1 MDINLPESSI
11 NDVKTNQKVLI
22 SHYTLPYDAIN
33 GTIGELSPEIST
45 ETRTFQGK
53 LWIDNNK
60 LLLHPGM
67 FVKADIIVDHADST
81 IVIHKDVVLSNRN
94 RKFVYIVEKNTAI
107 MRDIK
112 TGLEDNDNIEVLE
125 GLKVNDNLVTRG
137 FETLRNESKVKVQ
150 K

>member
-1 MDINLPESSI
+1 
-11 NDVKTNQKVLI
+11 
-22 SHYTLPYDAIN
+22 
-33 GTIGELSPEIST
+33 
-45 ETRTFQGK
+45 
-53 LWIDNNK
+53 
-60 LLLHPGM
+60 
-67 FVKADIIVDHADST
+67 
-81 IVIHKDVVLSNRN
+81 
-94 RKFVYIVEKNTAI
+94 